1 MERPKVLVADDEA
14 HIIHVVQLKLEKGG
28 FEVLTSMDG
37 QEALDMA
44 REVHPCL
51 LVTDLQMP
59 VLSGLEVAAA
69 LYREEATQDIPV
81 ILLTAKGFEV
91 DDSAIANTNIKMV
104 MTKPFSPRDLLARV
118 SEIVATAITAGPRSL
133 W

>member
-37 QEALDMA
+37 QEALDTV
-44 REVHPCL
+44 RKVRPCL
-51 LVTDLQMP
+51 LITDLQMP

-69 LYREEATQDIPV
+69 LYREEATRDIPV
-81 ILLTAKGFEV
+81 ILLTAKGFEI

-118 SEIVATAITAGPRSL
+118 IEVVAPAITVG
-133 W
+133 

>member
-44 REVHPCL
+44 REVLPCL

-91 DDSAIANTNIKMV
+91 EDSAIANTNIKMV

-118 SEIVATAITAGPRSL
+118 SEVVAPAITAG
-133 W
+133 